1 MSIAE
6 GVWSAAVI
14 VVSIEF
20 LLFALHPLGGFQY
33 YITYLLLPTYSL
45 DNDMNFLNRLSK
57 PFLGL
62 AIISSLFGQV
72 IAAPD
77 TDWPKKPIVAVLSFP
92 AGGSTDVFARAVTA
106 PLGEALGQAIV
117 IENKPGAGG
126 MIGLGAAAKAAPD
139 GYTIHFSAMTNQ
151 SISQALFKNPPADL
165 TKDFAPIALVGTIPH
180 LIVVNPTV
188 PAKNLSELIT
198 FIKSKK
204 GDFNYASQGNGS
216 LSHLEST
223 LFMQRIGATGTHI
236 PYKGSSFALPD
247 LIAGNTLMMFDSV
260 TASLPHIQS
269 GKLRPIAIAA
279 AERSPLMP
287 NVPTLGQDGM
297 KQFDV
302 ENFYAV
308 YVPKGTSPAIIAK
321 LEREIRKILT
331 NPDFKARLATQGI
344 HPQFANSEQLTVITQ
359 SEHDKWA
366 KAVKS
371 ANIKID

>member
-1 MSIAE
+1 MRYFKSLI
-6 GVWSAAVI
+6 
-14 VVSIEF
+14 
-20 LLFALHPLGGFQY
+20 LG
-33 YITYLLLPTYSL
+33 S
-45 DNDMNFLNRLSK
+45 
-57 PFLGL
+57 LGL
-62 AIISSLFGQV
+62 LTLSNLAL
-72 IAAPD
+72 AAPD
-77 TDWPKKPIVAVLSFP
+77 TDWPKKPIVAIVSFP
-92 AGGSTDVFARAVTA
+92 AGGSTDIFARSVTA
-106 PLGEALGQAIV
+106 PLAEALGQSIV
-117 IENKPGAGG
+117 VENKPGAGG
-126 MIGLGAAAKAAPD
+126 MIGLQAGAKAAPD
-139 GYTIHFSAMTNQ
+139 GYTINISALTNQ
-151 SISQALFKNPPADL
+151 SISSALFKNPPADL
-165 TKDFAPIALVGTIPH
+165 QKDFVPVALIGTIPH
-180 LIVVNPTV
+180 LIVVNPSV
-188 PAKNLSELIT
+188 PAKNLPELIA

-287 NVPTLGQDGM
+287 NVPTLAQDGL

-308 YVPKGTSPAIIAK
+308 YVPKGTSPLIIAK
-321 LEREIRKILT
+321 LEKEIRKILT
-331 NPDFKARLATQGI
+331 NPDFKARMAAQGI
-344 HPQFANSEQLTVITQ
+344 HPQFANSEKLSEITA
-359 SEHDKWA
+359 SEASKWD

-371 ANIKID
+371 ANVKVD

>member
-1 MSIAE
+1 MNHLKTILLGIFGLLTAF
-6 GVWSAAVI
+6 GSA
-14 VVSIEF
+14 
-20 LLFALHPLGGFQY
+20 L
-33 YITYLLLPTYSL
+33 
-45 DNDMNFLNRLSK
+45 
-57 PFLGL
+57 
-62 AIISSLFGQV
+62 
-72 IAAPD
+72 AAPD
-77 TDWPKKPIVAVLSFP
+77 TDWPKKPIVAIVSFP
-92 AGGSTDVFARAVTA
+92 AGGSTDIFARSVTA
-106 PLGEALGQAIV
+106 PLAEALGQSV
-117 IENKPGAGG
+117 VVENKPGAGG
-126 MIGLGAAAKAAPD
+126 MIGLQAAAKAAPD
-139 GYTIHFSAMTNQ
+139 GYTIHISALTNQ
-151 SISQALFKNPPADL
+151 SISSALFKNPPADL
-165 TKDFAPIALVGTIPH
+165 QKDFAPVALIGTVPH
-180 LIVVNPTV
+180 LIVVNPSV
-188 PAKNLSELIT
+188 PAKNLPELIA

-308 YVPKGTSPAIIAK
+308 YVPKATSPAIIAK

-331 NPDFKARLATQGI
+331 NPDFKARMATQGI
-344 HPQFANSEQLTVITQ
+344 HPQFANSEKLAEITT
-359 SEHDKWA
+359 EEANKWT
-366 KAVKS
+366 KVVKS
-371 ANIKID
+371 ANIKVD

>member
-1 MSIAE
+1 MTFLKTLFLSIFTL
-6 GVWSAAVI
+6 VNLSASV
-14 VVSIEF
+14 
-20 LLFALHPLGGFQY
+20 
-33 YITYLLLPTYSL
+33 
-45 DNDMNFLNRLSK
+45 
-57 PFLGL
+57 L
-62 AIISSLFGQV
+62 A
-72 IAAPD
+72 ANE

-106 PLGEALGQAIV
+106 PLSEALGQSVIV
-117 IENKPGAGG
+117 ENKPGAGG
-126 MIGLGAAAKAAPD
+126 MIGLGAAAKANPD
-139 GYTIHFSAMTNQ
+139 GYTIHISALTNQ

-165 TKDFAPIALVGTIPH
+165 RKDFMPVALIGTVPH
-180 LIVVNPTV
+180 LIVVNPNV
-188 PAKNLSELIT
+188 PAKTVPELIA

-204 GDFNYASQGNGS
+204 GDFSYASQGNGS

-308 YVPKGTSPAIIAK
+308 YVPKNTSPAVVAK

-331 NPDFKARLATQGI
+331 NPDFKARMATQGI
-344 HPQFANSEQLTVITQ
+344 HPQFANSEQLAEITAK
-359 SEHDKWA
+359 EHDKWE
-366 KAVKS
+366 KVVKS
-371 ANIKID
+371 ANVKVD

>member
-1 MSIAE
+1 MTIFKS
-6 GVWSAAVI
+6 
-14 VVSIEF
+14 
-20 LLFALHPLGGFQY
+20 
-33 YITYLLLPTYSL
+33 LLLISCTL
-45 DNDMNFLNRLSK
+45 LGFL
-57 PFLGL
+57 
-62 AIISSLFGQV
+62 SSAF
-72 IAAPD
+72 AAPE
-77 TDWPKKPIVAVLSFP
+77 TDWLKKPIVAILAFP
-92 AGGSTDVFARAVTA
+92 AGGSTDIFARSVTA
-106 PLGEALGQAIV
+106 PLAEALGQSIV
-117 IENKPGAGG
+117 VENKPGAGG
-126 MIGLGAAAKAAPD
+126 MIGLQAASKAVPD
-139 GYTIHFSAMTNQ
+139 GYTIHISALTNQ
-151 SISQALFKNPPADL
+151 SISSALFKNPPADL
-165 TKDFAPIALVGTIPH
+165 QKDFVPVALIGTVPH
-180 LIVVNPTV
+180 LIVINPSV
-188 PAKNLSELIT
+188 PAKNLPELIAY
-198 FIKSKK
+198 IKSKK

-308 YVPKGTSPAIIAK
+308 YVPKGTSPAIVAK

-331 NPDFKARLATQGI
+331 NPDFKARMAAQGI
-344 HPQFANSEQLTVITQ
+344 HPEFANSEKLAEITAN
-359 SEHDKWA
+359 EANKWG
-366 KAVKS
+366 KVVKS
-371 ANIKID
+371 ANIKVD

>member
-1 MSIAE
+1 MTIFKS
-6 GVWSAAVI
+6 
-14 VVSIEF
+14 
-20 LLFALHPLGGFQY
+20 
-33 YITYLLLPTYSL
+33 LLLISCTLLS
-45 DNDMNFLNRLSK
+45 FL
-57 PFLGL
+57 
-62 AIISSLFGQV
+62 SSAF
-72 IAAPD
+72 AAPE
-77 TDWPKKPIVAVLSFP
+77 TDWPKKPIVAILAFP
-92 AGGSTDVFARAVTA
+92 AGGSTDIFARSVTA
-106 PLGEALGQAIV
+106 PLAEALGQSIV
-117 IENKPGAGG
+117 VENKPGAGG
-126 MIGLGAAAKAAPD
+126 MIGLQAASKAVPD
-139 GYTIHFSAMTNQ
+139 GYTIHISALTNQ
-151 SISQALFKNPPADL
+151 SISSALFKNPPADL
-165 TKDFAPIALVGTIPH
+165 QKDFVPVALIGTVPH
-180 LIVVNPTV
+180 LIVINPTV
-188 PAKNLSELIT
+188 PAKNLPELIT
-198 FIKSKK
+198 YIKSKK

-308 YVPKGTSPAIIAK
+308 YVPKGTSPAIVAK

-331 NPDFKARLATQGI
+331 NPDFKARMAAQGI
-344 HPQFANSEQLTVITQ
+344 HPEFANSEKLAEITAN
-359 SEHDKWA
+359 EANKWG
-366 KAVKS
+366 KVVKS
-371 ANIKID
+371 ANIKVD

>member
-1 MSIAE
+1 MRYFKSLI
-6 GVWSAAVI
+6 
-14 VVSIEF
+14 
-20 LLFALHPLGGFQY
+20 LG
-33 YITYLLLPTYSL
+33 S
-45 DNDMNFLNRLSK
+45 
-57 PFLGL
+57 LGL
-62 AIISSLFGQV
+62 LTLSNLAL
-72 IAAPD
+72 AASD
-77 TDWPKKPIVAVLSFP
+77 TDWPKKPIVAIVSFP
-92 AGGSTDVFARAVTA
+92 AGGSTDIFARSVTA
-106 PLGEALGQAIV
+106 PLAEALGQSIV
-117 IENKPGAGG
+117 VENKPGAGG
-126 MIGLGAAAKAAPD
+126 MIGLQAAAKSAPD
-139 GYTIHFSAMTNQ
+139 GYTINISALTNQ
-151 SISQALFKNPPADL
+151 SISSALFKNPPADL
-165 TKDFAPIALVGTIPH
+165 QKDFVPVALIGTIPH
-180 LIVVNPTV
+180 LIVVNPSV
-188 PAKNLSELIT
+188 PAKNLPELIA

-287 NVPTLGQDGM
+287 NVPTLAQDGL

-308 YVPKGTSPAIIAK
+308 YVPKGTSPLIIAK
-321 LEREIRKILT
+321 LEKEIRKILT
-331 NPDFKARLATQGI
+331 NPDFKARMAAQGI
-344 HPQFANSEQLTVITQ
+344 HPQFANSEKLSEITA
-359 SEHDKWA
+359 SEASKWD

-371 ANIKID
+371 ANVKVD

>member
-1 MSIAE
+1 MNYFK
-6 GVWSAAVI
+6 
-14 VVSIEF
+14 F
-20 LLFALHPLGGFQY
+20 LLISICG
-33 YITYLLLPTYSL
+33 
-45 DNDMNFLNRLSK
+45 LSAISNS
-57 PFLGL
+57 GL
-62 AIISSLFGQV
+62 
-72 IAAPD
+72 AAPD
-77 TDWPKKPIVAVLSFP
+77 TDWPKKPIVAIVSFP
-92 AGGSTDVFARAVTA
+92 AGGSTDVFARGVTA
-106 PLGEALGQAIV
+106 PLSEALGQSIV
-117 IENKPGAGG
+117 VDNKPGAGG
-126 MIGLGAAAKAAPD
+126 MIGLQAAAKAAPD
-139 GYTIHFSAMTNQ
+139 GYTIHISALTNQ
-151 SISQALFKNPPADL
+151 SISTALFKNPPADL
-165 TKDFAPIALVGTIPH
+165 QKDFAPVALIGTIPH

-188 PAKNLSELIT
+188 PAKNLPELIA

-321 LEREIRKILT
+321 LEREIRRILT
-331 NPDFKARLATQGI
+331 NPDFKARMASQGI
-344 HPQFANSEQLTVITQ
+344 HPQFANSEKLSEITAD
-359 SEHDKWA
+359 EANKWTQ
-366 KAVKS
+366 AVKS
-371 ANIKID
+371 ANVKVD

>member
-1 MSIAE
+1 MTIFKS
-6 GVWSAAVI
+6 
-14 VVSIEF
+14 
-20 LLFALHPLGGFQY
+20 
-33 YITYLLLPTYSL
+33 LLLISCTL
-45 DNDMNFLNRLSK
+45 LGFL
-57 PFLGL
+57 
-62 AIISSLFGQV
+62 SSAF
-72 IAAPD
+72 AAPE
-77 TDWPKKPIVAVLSFP
+77 TDWPKKPIVAILAFP
-92 AGGSTDVFARAVTA
+92 AGGSTDIFARSVTA
-106 PLGEALGQAIV
+106 PLAEALGQSIV
-117 IENKPGAGG
+117 VENKPGAGG
-126 MIGLGAAAKAAPD
+126 MIGLQAASKAVAD
-139 GYTIHFSAMTNQ
+139 GYTIHISALTNQ
-151 SISQALFKNPPADL
+151 SISSALFKNPPADL
-165 TKDFAPIALVGTIPH
+165 QKDFVPVALIGTVPH
-180 LIVVNPTV
+180 LIVINPSV
-188 PAKNLSELIT
+188 PAKNLPELIAY
-198 FIKSKK
+198 IKSKK

-308 YVPKGTSPAIIAK
+308 YVPKGTSPAIVAK

-331 NPDFKARLATQGI
+331 NPDFKARMAAQGI
-344 HPQFANSEQLTVITQ
+344 HPEFANSEKLAEITAN
-359 SEHDKWA
+359 EANKWG
-366 KAVKS
+366 KVVKS
-371 ANIKID
+371 ANIKVD

>member
-1 MSIAE
+1 MPLDLEEQEQLDQLKAFWQKYRNLIT
-6 GVWSAAVI
+6 GILTAV
-14 VVSIEF
+14 
-20 LLFALHPLGGFQY
+20 LFAY
-33 YITYLLLPTYSL
+33 AAYS
-45 DNDMNFLNRLSK
+45 
-57 PFLGL
+57 
-62 AIISSLFGQV
+62 
-72 IAAPD
+72 
-77 TDWPKKPIVAVLSFP
+77 
-92 AGGSTDVFARAVTA
+92 
-106 PLGEALGQAIV
+106 
-117 IENKPGAGG
+117 
-126 MIGLGAAAKAAPD
+126 
-139 GYTIHFSAMTNQ
+139 GYGWWRN
-151 SISQALFKNPPADL
+151 SQALEASKLYETMVSAIAKGDQAQSLRAADDL
-165 TKDFAPIALVGTIPH
+165 QKDFAPVALIGTIPH

-188 PAKNLSELIT
+188 PAKNLPELIA

-331 NPDFKARLATQGI
+331 NPDFKARMAAQGI
-344 HPQFANSEQLTVITQ
+344 HPQFANSEKLAEITAEEA
-359 SEHDKWA
+359 SKWT
-366 KAVKS
+366 KVVKS
-371 ANIKID
+371 ANIKVD

>member
-1 MSIAE
+1 MHY
-6 GVWSAAVI
+6 
-14 VVSIEF
+14 F
-20 LLFALHPLGGFQY
+20 K
-33 YITYLLLPTYSL
+33 SL
-45 DNDMNFLNRLSK
+45 ILSS
-57 PFLGL
+57 LGL
-62 AIISSLFGQV
+62 LTLSNLAL
-72 IAAPD
+72 AAPD
-77 TDWPKKPIVAVLSFP
+77 TDWPKKPIVAIVSFP
-92 AGGSTDVFARAVTA
+92 AGGSTDIFARSVTA
-106 PLGEALGQAIV
+106 PLAEALGQSIV
-117 IENKPGAGG
+117 VENKPGAGG
-126 MIGLGAAAKAAPD
+126 MIGLQAAAKAAPD
-139 GYTIHFSAMTNQ
+139 GYTINISALTNQ
-151 SISQALFKNPPADL
+151 SISSALFKNPPADL
-165 TKDFAPIALVGTIPH
+165 QKDFVPVALIGTIPH
-180 LIVVNPTV
+180 LIVVNPSV
-188 PAKNLSELIT
+188 PAKNLPELIA

-302 ENFYAV
+302 ENFYAI
-308 YVPKGTSPAIIAK
+308 YVPKGTSPVIIAK
-321 LEREIRKILT
+321 LEKEIRKILT
-331 NPDFKARLATQGI
+331 NPDFKARMAAQGI
-344 HPQFANSEQLTVITQ
+344 HPQFANSEKLSEITA
-359 SEHDKWA
+359 SEASKWD

-371 ANIKID
+371 ANVKVD

>member
-1 MSIAE
+1 MNHLKS
-6 GVWSAAVI
+6 
-14 VVSIEF
+14 
-20 LLFALHPLGGFQY
+20 LL
-33 YITYLLLPTYSL
+33 I
-45 DNDMNFLNRLSK
+45 
-57 PFLGL
+57 
-62 AIISSLFGQV
+62 SLFGLLTLSN
-72 IAAPD
+72 IALAAPD
-77 TDWPKKPIVAVLSFP
+77 TDWPKKPIVAIVSFP
-92 AGGSTDVFARAVTA
+92 AGGSTDIFARSVTA
-106 PLGEALGQAIV
+106 PLAEALGQSV
-117 IENKPGAGG
+117 VVENKPGAGG
-126 MIGLGAAAKAAPD
+126 MIGLQAAAKAAPD
-139 GYTIHFSAMTNQ
+139 GYTIHISALTNQ
-151 SISQALFKNPPADL
+151 SISTALFKNPPADL
-165 TKDFAPIALVGTIPH
+165 QKDFAPVALIGTVPH
-180 LIVVNPTV
+180 LIVMNPTV
-188 PAKNLSELIT
+188 PAKNLPELIA

-308 YVPKGTSPAIIAK
+308 YAPKGTSPAIIAK

-331 NPDFKARLATQGI
+331 NPDFKARMASQGI
-344 HPQFANSEQLTVITQ
+344 HPQFANSEKLAEITT
-359 SEHDKWA
+359 EEANKWT
-366 KAVKS
+366 KVVKS
-371 ANIKID
+371 ANVKVD